1 MDHNNPADFDFE
13 TWERLAKE
21 DPERFEA
28 KRLEV
33 IECLIASAPASKQ
46 QRLRGLQWQIDQTR
60 ARTKNALAAC
70 TRISALMW
78 ETVAGKDGLLDSLAS
93 LSDAATATPRA
104 EKTPATVLPF
114 KRREEEA
121 GD

>member
-28 KRLEV
+28 KRLEA
-33 IECLIASAPASKQ
+33 IERLIASAPESKQ
-46 QRLRGLQWQIDQTR
+46 QRLRGLQWQVDQTR
-60 ARTKNALAAC
+60 ARTKNPMAAC
-70 TRISALMW
+70 TRVSALMW
-78 ETVAGKDGLLDSLAS
+78 ETVAGKDGLLDSLTS
-93 LSDAATATPRA
+93 LGDMATGTPRA
-104 EKTPATVLPF
+104 EKTPAVVLPF
-114 KRREEEA
+114 KRRKA